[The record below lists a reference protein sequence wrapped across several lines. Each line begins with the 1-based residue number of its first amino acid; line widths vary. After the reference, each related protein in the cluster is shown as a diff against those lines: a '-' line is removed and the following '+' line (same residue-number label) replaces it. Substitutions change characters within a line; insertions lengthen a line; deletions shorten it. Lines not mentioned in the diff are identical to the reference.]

1 MSLRALTRVRD
12 LVTAL
17 ERLSSLP
24 LDSFDFGDSLSVEV
38 GGGLT
43 SLPLDGFEKFQKGV
57 FVRVRVC
64 PYGPLRGSGTW

>member
-38 GGGLT
+38 GGG
-43 SLPLDGFEKFQKGV
+43 
-57 FVRVRVC
+57 
-64 PYGPLRGSGTW
+64 